1 MKDETWVMPVE
12 CFVGLKDKMYTY
24 ITEEDHE
31 RKKSIHKNII
41 DDTLKYEVYKNIC
54 HIWDMKRIEFK
65 ANIII
70 GTYRIKKF
78 LCLVTMAKI

>member
-1 MKDETWVMPVE
+1 MPVE

-41 DDTLKYEVYKNIC
+41 DDTLKYEDYKNMC
-54 HIWDMKRIEFK
+54 HI
-65 ANIII
+65 
-70 GTYRIKKF
+70 
-78 LCLVTMAKI
+78 